1 VPAVLC
7 KLHTTFHATRGR
19 FVSMATIA
27 PGTWVELIEGESQ
40 RLSFPPPR
48 TALVVAVHRAAVKA
62 RGNPLTFVASI
73 DDGQRVDWVGAIDET
88 MLKVTGGP
96 VASPRAAVGRR
107 LLAGASCWKV
117 VRPGLLTSP
126 GVANPYLTLYGGNRP
141 WVVLGEL
148 LNGSLV
154 AAPLNDARGNP
165 KWYAPE
171 IAAAHLLFPN
181 AKHSQLELA
190 HLWSLPPGLPSSGEV
205 DAAARQAL
213 GRDVVGYYV

>member
-1 VPAVLC
+1 MLE
-7 KLHTTFHATRGR
+7 GR
-19 FVSMATIA
+19 
-27 PGTWVELIEGESQ
+27 P
-40 RLSFPPPR
+40 
-48 TALVVAVHRAAVKA
+48 
-62 RGNPLTFVASI
+62 
-73 DDGQRVDWVGAIDET
+73 
-88 MLKVTGGP
+88 
-96 VASPRAAVGRR
+96 
-107 LLAGASCWKV
+107 
-117 VRPGLLTSP
+117 PGLLTSP